1 MRLDKN
7 DEEIKSNDV
16 SRDSLRSSEFQFD
29 TVSER
34 SSSKQQETGKRK
46 KIDIHRRMTVKGRPA
61 KQEQEIDN
69 QIRPPSP
76 KPFTHF
82 ETGFMLQEPP
92 SSISD
97 FKIIEGEEI
106 KHSVV

>member
-1 MRLDKN
+1 
-7 DEEIKSNDV
+7 V

-61 KQEQEIDN
+61 KQEQQIDN
-69 QIRPPSP
+69 QIRSPSP
-76 KPFTHF
+76 KPFGQF

-92 SSISD
+92 SSITD
-97 FKIIEGEEI
+97 FKMKEKEEM
-106 KHSVV
+106 KLSVV